1 MSTYFG
7 LPLNLDEIIRIL
19 NISTL
24 IENTF
29 ESLTRQPKN
38 YEIIHIKYY
47 QIKKYIKSCSK
58 MDLFETDKG
67 QYILGY
73 EIKQIRDVYNN
84 FTSVNK
90 LIEILRQLKTDF
102 EEDIIILNADLFHV
116 ELERMEN
123 DNIYV
128 NYPEPCIIQWNNN

>member
-1 MSTYFG
+1 
-7 LPLNLDEIIRIL
+7 
-19 NISTL
+19 
-24 IENTF
+24 
-29 ESLTRQPKN
+29 
-38 YEIIHIKYY
+38 
-47 QIKKYIKSCSK
+47 

-67 QYILGY
+67 LGY

-123 DNIYV
+123 DNMYV
-128 NYPEPCIIQWNNN
+128 NYPEPCIIQWNNINNN